1 MNIARMKAL
10 SNQMIEVMPW
20 INGIETSD
28 EYEQLISLMDE
39 LVEDYENNHVIID
52 LLSPVIEKYE
62 TEADEF
68 KEFNYI
74 IDNLE
79 PGLAM
84 LKVIIDQNDMKL
96 SDFKNEIGAK
106 STVSMILNGSR
117 SLTLR
122 HIRALSERFNI
133 PPYMF
138 V

>member
-1 MNIARMKAL
+1 MKDL

-28 EYEQLISLMDE
+28 EYNQLIDLMDE
-39 LVEDYENNHVIID
+39 LVEDYEHNHVLID

-62 TEADEF
+62 AEANEF
-68 KEFNYI
+68 KDFNYI
-74 IDNLE
+74 IDNLD

-84 LKVIIDQNDMKL
+84 LRVIIDQNNMKL

-133 PPYMF
+133 PTYMF